1 MKNYFM
7 YAIKSKLCLSIEGNN
22 IERFIKRLKNNNIE
36 ILNIKYIKKNKIY
49 IKIYKKDY
57 EALMSI
63 KTIYKVNLVEYFG
76 LIKLKN
82 NILNNKY
89 LIICILVALIFMNI
103 ITNLI
108 FSIDILTNDSKMKNE
123 LINELKDLG
132 IKKYSFKKTYE
143 EIQVIK
149 KKILN
154 NHKEDLQWIEIES
167 LGTKYIVKY
176 EPRVI
181 TNIDKDYTLRNI
193 VALKDAV
200 ITDMDISRGQ
210 IVKNVKSYVKA
221 GEVIVSGFISLND
234 NIKNTVSAQGTVYG
248 ETWRNVLITYPYKY
262 YESIKTGTKKNV
274 FVIKFLNKQIELF
287 NFNKYKT
294 KTTKDFIILK
304 NSLLPIMFMYQTQ
317 EETKVKD
324 ELLTE
329 NQLIEKAINYS
340 KNKIETSLSKGEYV
354 KDYKVLSKQKNDDSI
369 TLNIFFSVIEDI
381 TDYEEITEYNFD
393 DQSEE

>member
-1 MKNYFM
+1 MKNYFI

-36 ILNIKYIKKNKIY
+36 ILDIKYINKNKIY

-57 EALMSI
+57 ETLMSI
-63 KTIYKVNLVEYFG
+63 KTIYKVTLVEYFG

-132 IKKYSFKKTYE
+132 IKKYSFKKTYD
-143 EIQVIK
+143 EIQIIK

-181 TNIDKDYTLRNI
+181 TNIDKNYTLRNI

-200 ITDMDISRGQ
+200 ITDMDISSGQ

-221 GEVIVSGFISLND
+221 GDVIVSGFISLND

-248 ETWRNVLITYPYKY
+248 ETWRNVLITSPYKY
-262 YESIKTGTKKNV
+262 YESIKTGTKKKV
-274 FVIKFLNKQIELF
+274 FVINFLNKQIELF

-294 KTTKDFIILK
+294 KNKKDFIILK
-304 NSLLPIMFMYQTQ
+304 NNLLPIMFMYQTQ

-340 KNKIETSLSKGEYV
+340 KKKIETSLSEEEYV

-381 TDYEEITEYNFD
+381 TDYEEITEYNID